1 VTEKYSV
8 KEEGESSNPSSVP
21 PQIKQE
27 LEPESHQLLPPAAA
41 AQEEAGTA
49 APKQPRE
56 FYSVLRIRC
65 LFDPG
70 PGSGIRNRF
79 FSGSR
84 IPTPIFFRDW

>member
-1 VTEKYSV
+1 LKLSPGSADVKLDVTEKYSV

-41 AQEEAGTA
+41 AAQEEAGPA

-56 FYSVLRIRC
+56 F
-65 LFDPG
+65 FH
-70 PGSGIRNRF
+70 F
-79 FSGSR
+79 
-84 IPTPIFFRDW
+84 